1 MFLFWVNNQ
10 HKTFT
15 VQEFSGLGENVQD
28 SAGSINLSL
37 IPDLY
42 GRAASEP
49 KSLFRLRWRSQ
60 IDTNQAVLNTFP
72 GPKSSWTWTWW
83 VKVQFDPL
91 ITFFVLN
98 TIVSFYSVHFFKILY
113 YNLVVLA
120 LFQSF
125 DTLPQFISYNVSTY
139 IKDLLVIKIYNGNG
153 NMVFNPRSSQKWL
166 IWALI
171 CSKLLI
177 LAHFGKQ

>member
-49 KSLFRLRWRSQ
+49 KSLFRLR
-60 IDTNQAVLNTFP
+60 
-72 GPKSSWTWTWW
+72 
-83 VKVQFDPL
+83 
-91 ITFFVLN
+91 
-98 TIVSFYSVHFFKILY
+98 
-113 YNLVVLA
+113 
-120 LFQSF
+120 
-125 DTLPQFISYNVSTY
+125 
-139 IKDLLVIKIYNGNG
+139 
-153 NMVFNPRSSQKWL
+153 
-166 IWALI
+166 
-171 CSKLLI
+171 
-177 LAHFGKQ
+177 